1 MEIVRTDTLFGSKK
15 NIVGSTTADLVL
27 ETLGKVYIKTGK
39 STKTLTEIL
48 SEYSKEGNNRKSS
61 EINTEEVS
69 KLLSSE
75 YMENLI
81 IQVLNKKKIFGEFVT
96 VDTVRSKGNYNLPI
110 YFDSKAEAQTILGL
124 SILNK
129 IETQDIVLGQ
139 KGVSAG
145 GVCDLTIS
153 GGYGGGGISQDVLD
167 SFWEEKEFWIQNQID
182 STLEDELIS
191 YKSIQQAVSFSGS
204 SIKTITAL
212 SQNTEGVI
220 SATFTDIPDAGQNQS
235 GLVNYGTQTFY
246 GVKTFDSPLSALS
259 VSGET
264 TLGAVVKIGKSYV
277 DQNNTGQCD
286 IYLCRDQRSNYIHI
300 PSGGDLQINHFD
312 YNGASATSDLSV
324 GSDGLVRIYRSG
336 LRLNNNVF
344 LQTYNNPSSGS
355 ALNLVGINDSNELIL
370 GNTTTPTT
378 IKSGGT
384 ITLGSSTSIPNDCF
398 LGFYTTNS
406 YTGYRNSTTVNGS
419 TLIRTVAM
427 SNTNV
432 FHVGAYWQQSGIKTH
447 IYGEEI
453 QFYLTS
459 IDSGSTI
466 NSINGTLNQTGLHIE
481 QGISCK
487 GICDL
492 TLDPVSAR
500 IQALEDRIYALE
512 HPNE

>member
-124 SILNK
+124 SIQNK

-153 GGYGGGGISQDVLD
+153 GGYGGGGISEEVLQ
-167 SFWEEKEFWIQNQID
+167 SFWNDKEQWIQDQIIEQCK
-182 STLEDELIS
+182 LL
-191 YKSIQQAVSFSGS
+191 QQALNVDNSDLTKTVSN
-204 SIKTITAL
+204 I
-212 SQNTEGVI
+212 SQNIYGVI
-220 SATFTDIPDAGQNQS
+220 SVTFADIPNAGDGQRGLITANAQS
-235 GLVNYGTQTFY
+235 IY
-246 GVKTFDSPLSALS
+246 GVKTF
-259 VSGET
+259 
-264 TLGAVVKIGKSYV
+264 
-277 DQNNTGQCD
+277 QNNIIANNGITLNKD
-286 IYLCRDQRSNYIHI
+286 YYLCSYK
-300 PSGGDLQINHFD
+300 SGINTLNLIG
-312 YNGASATSDLSV
+312 YNSTS
-324 GSDGLVRIYRSG
+324 
-336 LRLNNNVF
+336 
-344 LQTYNNPSSGS
+344 QTIKLGS
-355 ALNLVGINDSNELIL
+355 AAYSVDVLSSLIMPNNSSLAFYASNSY
-370 GNTTTPTT
+370 
-378 IKSGGT
+378 SGYRG
-384 ITLGSSTSIPNDCF
+384 STSI
-398 LGFYTTNS
+398 TNS
-406 YTGYRNSTTVNGS
+406 EP
-419 TLIRTVAM
+419 IRVVAM
-427 SNTNV
+427 GDNNIFLLGS
-432 FHVGAYWQQSGIKTH
+432 YWNQSGIKTR
-447 IYGEEI
+447 IYGEDI
-453 QFYLTS
+453 SFYLTVVSNNSSSSS
-459 IDSGSTI
+459 IAGTI
-466 NSINGTLNQTGLHIE
+466 NQTGLHME
-481 QGISCK
+481 QGISCE

-492 TLDPVSAR
+492 TLDSASAR